1 MTIQIGSRIRI
12 KDNAY
17 EGSDDPA
24 DFEARGK
31 TGTVVYSFGDGA
43 WEVQGDDD
51 EFYPL
56 TEDEIEEV
64 KDDQKTTH

>member
-1 MTIQIGSRIRI
+1 MAIEIGSRVRI

-17 EGSDDPA
+17 EGSDDPN
-24 DFEARGK
+24 DFLARGK
-31 TGTVVYSFGDGA
+31 TGTVAFSFGDGA

-56 TEDEIEEV
+56 TEDEIEEIE
-64 KDDQKTTH
+64 DDQEATY